1 VKISVPVLRVPFS
14 DVADKSILANSS
26 APAAGSVDLSGLLES
41 KFVEFVTD
49 LDIAGNGLGNATA
62 PLSPGRQATS
72 SPTRFT
78 MNRILTLGV
87 VALGLILGSQ
97 QQASAWCNF
106 KFGAGINWDYQGGN
120 NCFGW
125 GLFHSGEVPGPE
137 VFGCGPC
144 PGGCPSP
151 YMNYGGGPGP
161 DFHAGYGAVPGAAYA
176 GGQMNY
182 PGANYGAP
190 GAQGA
195 YANGPQQNPQTPAA
209 ATGNTPQKNPATTI
223 PNYQSSNGSPYQPTS
238 NAAANPG
245 ANQGGYPMNYP
256 GAYYQGGY
264 QGGYP
269 GGYNPYWS
277 NSYYGGGYNYGMQ
290 PGYNGWNW
298 NTQQR

>member
-1 VKISVPVLRVPFS
+1 
-14 DVADKSILANSS
+14 
-26 APAAGSVDLSGLLES
+26 
-41 KFVEFVTD
+41 
-49 LDIAGNGLGNATA
+49 
-62 PLSPGRQATS
+62 
-72 SPTRFT
+72 

-87 VALGLILGSQ
+87 LALGLILGSQ

-106 KFGAGINWDYQGGN
+106 KFGAGINWDYQSGN

-125 GLFHSGEVPGPE
+125 GLWHSGEVPGPE
-137 VFGCGPC
+137 AFGCGC

-161 DFHAGYGAVPGAAYA
+161 DCYAGYGAGAGPAYA

-182 PGANYGAP
+182 GPGGPGAGGNP
-190 GAQGA
+190 A
-195 YANGPQQNPQTPAA
+195 YAQHPQQNQQTPAA

-238 NAAANPG
+238 NS
-245 ANQGGYPMNYP
+245 
-256 GAYYQGGY
+256 GAYPNGY

-269 GGYNPYWS
+269 ANYPGAYQGGYQGGYNPYWS

-290 PGYNGWNW
+290 QGYNGWNW
-298 NTQQR
+298 NAPRYGN